1 MYRVLLTDNISSEAV
16 TVLEAYPDIEAT
28 LTGTLPETELK
39 NTLPKYD
46 AVIVRSPTKLT
57 ATVLACGRKLKFIGR
72 AGVGVDN
79 IDIEAAGRQG
89 IVVMNV
95 VSGNTIST
103 AEFTMA
109 MILALVRRIPQA
121 HQSVQAGRWDRKS
134 FKGLELYGKT
144 LGIIGL
150 GRVGCEVARRAGA
163 FSMRIVAADPAVT
176 PAAAREVGAEL
187 VSLETVL
194 SESDIVTVHV
204 PLGPGTKGLISGKE
218 LKIMKSGAFL
228 VNCARGGVVDE
239 KALENACRSGKLAG
253 TAADVFSEEPPGDR
267 PLLGLPNTVW
277 TPHIGGMTPEAHQR
291 IVREISKNIADALVC
306 GVIRNPVTSNK

>member
-16 TVLEAYPDIEAT
+16 TVLEAYPEIEAI
-28 LTGTLPETELK
+28 LTGTMPEADLKIALPDF
-39 NTLPKYD
+39 D

-57 ATVLACGRKLKFIGR
+57 ADVLACGQKLKYIGR

-103 AEFTMA
+103 AEFTLA

-121 HQSVQAGRWDRKS
+121 DQSVRSGRWDRKS
-134 FKGLELYGKT
+134 FKGLELHGKT

-150 GRVGCEVARRAGA
+150 GRVGREVARRAGA
-163 FSMRIVAADPAVT
+163 FSMRVVAADPALKE
-176 PAAAREVGAEL
+176 AAAREAGAEL

-194 SESDIVTVHV
+194 RDSDIVTIHV
-204 PLGPGTKGLISGKE
+204 PLGPETKGLISEKE
-218 LKIMKSGAFL
+218 LKIMKEGAFL

-253 TAADVFSEEPPGDR
+253 TAADVYTEEPPGEG

-277 TPHIGGMTPEAHQR
+277 TPHIGGMTPEAHRR
-291 IVREISKNIADALVC
+291 IVREISKNIADALVS
-306 GVIRNPVTSNK
+306 GVVRNAVTGFK

>member
-1 MYRVLLTDNISSEAV
+1 MYSVLLTDNISKEALSV
-16 TVLEAYPDIEAT
+16 FETCPDIEAT
-28 LTGTLPETELK
+28 LSGSLPEAELK
-39 NTLPKYD
+39 KVLPDFD

-57 ATVLACGRKLKFIGR
+57 AGVLACGKKLKFIGR

-79 IDIEAAGRQG
+79 IDLEAATRQG

-109 MILALVRRIPQA
+109 MILSLVRRIPQA
-121 HQSVQAGRWDRKS
+121 HQSVVSGRWDRKM

-150 GRVGCEVARRAGA
+150 GRVGREVARRAGA
-163 FSMRIVAADPAVT
+163 FSMRILAADPAVQ
-176 PAAAREVGAEL
+176 PVAAMDAGARL
-187 VSLETVL
+187 IPLEAVL
-194 SESDIVTVHV
+194 RESDIVTIHV
-204 PLGPGTKGLISGKE
+204 PLSPETEGLISEKE
-218 LKIMKSGAFL
+218 IKIMKEGAFL

-253 TAADVFSEEPPGDR
+253 VAVDVYLEEPPGDKSF
-267 PLLGLPNTVW
+267 LELPGTIW
-277 TPHIGGMTPEAHQR
+277 TPHIGGMTVEAHHR
-291 IVREISKNIADALVC
+291 IVREISQNIAEALA
-306 GVIRNPVTSNK
+306 GGEIRNAVNVVK